1 MKWIVHYNNMRR
13 NITSNTRMCRR
24 SYDVLGISKTT
35 MMYLES
41 LFADLDFFQ
50 FRDDESLKYHTINHS
65 FVIVEL
71 GVLKLEIDI

>member
-1 MKWIVHYNNMRR
+1 MQLISYSISYTLMDYILLLKNNMNS

-50 FRDDESLKYHTINHS
+50 FRDDESLK
-65 FVIVEL
+65 
-71 GVLKLEIDI
+71 

>member
-1 MKWIVHYNNMRR
+1 MRS
-13 NITSNTRMCRR
+13 NITSKTRMCRR

-50 FRDDESLKYHTINHS
+50 FLDDESLKYLYNKSSVCYCTVKIEN
-65 FVIVEL
+65 EYP
-71 GVLKLEIDI
+71 K